1 MMSCVRSDSS
11 RNSSIWLPEI
21 VVRACPSSNSVSH
34 SKLQHIRRE
43 TVCQQLEDRAGH
55 ERSTLHVTRR
65 YATANWRPGEFLRST
80 GIASAI
86 SSFCPEF
93 FLLIAVPK
101 IEIQNGLAGDIPT
114 SPVCWLEQPK
124 ACGIN
129 SGLREVI
136 DQRSPARERFRLH
149 DPTLIVN

>member
-1 MMSCVRSDSS
+1 MGPMACYESRVKPAEMEANANHESR
-11 RNSSIWLPEI
+11 RNSNILP
-21 VVRACPSSNSVSH
+21 R
-34 SKLQHIRRE
+34 
-43 TVCQQLEDRAGH
+43 T
-55 ERSTLHVTRR
+55 
-65 YATANWRPGEFLRST
+65 
-80 GIASAI
+80 
-86 SSFCPEF
+86 F
-93 FLLIAVPK
+93 FLIAVPK

-114 SPVCWLEQPK
+114 IPVCWLEQPK